1 MYKNVF
7 KAVSQIMGVPVETL
21 NEKSSQYTVG
31 YWDSLKQMNLI
42 LSIEE
47 EFSVSLSDEEIMK
60 ISSIKDIIKLL
71 KEKGVPDEKL

>member
-31 YWDSLKQMNLI
+31 YWDSLKHMNLI
-42 LSIEE
+42 LSLEE
-47 EFSVSLSDEEIMK
+47 EFKVSFSDEEITK
-60 ISSIKDIIKLL
+60 ISNIKNIVELL
-71 KEKGVPDEKL
+71 KGKGVTDEKL

>member
-7 KAVSQIMGVPVETL
+7 KAVSQIIDVPVETL

-42 LSIEE
+42 LSLEE